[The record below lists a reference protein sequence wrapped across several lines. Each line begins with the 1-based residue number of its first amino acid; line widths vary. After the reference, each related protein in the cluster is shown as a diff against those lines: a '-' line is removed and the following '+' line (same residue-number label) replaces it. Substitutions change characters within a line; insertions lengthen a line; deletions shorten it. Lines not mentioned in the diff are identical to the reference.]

1 MRNRAGTS
9 ITIITV
15 FLLMVVYTPLHASLQ
30 NGNEAYLA
38 GDFVQARMLWSQ
50 ISKTEP
56 RALHNLAMLYS
67 QGIGVPREPKRAN
80 RLFYQAAIRGY
91 APAQYQYSKALLSD
105 QTAVE
110 DSGEIVFWL
119 KNAARQSYSHAYYE
133 LGKLFSE
140 AILVEKDL
148 EYAIRVLHKAVDSG
162 VSGADELLSRI
173 EVNLPGVTQD
183 TDDEQI
189 SARLVEGRGTLA
201 QRRLFYQGQKAFIR
215 QEYDITVQYWAP
227 LAEQGM
233 AKAQYGIAFML
244 ESGWGVVQDFNEAA
258 HWYKLSAQKGHRKA
272 QFNLG
277 RMYVEGRGVEL
288 NKGIGFFW
296 IQSAADLGEQRAVE
310 YMSKLQ

>member
-1 MRNRAGTS
+1 M
-9 ITIITV
+9 
-15 FLLMVVYTPLHASLQ
+15 FLLMVVSSPLHASLQ

-38 GDFVQARMLWSQ
+38 GDFVQARILWSQ
-50 ISKTEP
+50 ASETEP
-56 RALHNLAMLYS
+56 RALHNLGMLYS
-67 QGIGVPREPKRAN
+67 QGMGVPREPERAN
-80 RLFYQAAIRGY
+80 TLFYQAAIRGY
-91 APAQYQYSKALLSD
+91 APAQYQYSKALLSGH
-105 QTAVE
+105 AASKV
-110 DSGEIVFWL
+110 SGDIVFWL
-119 KNAARQSYSHAYYE
+119 KNAARQSYTPAYYE

-140 AILVEKDL
+140 STLVEKDL
-148 EYAIRVLHKAVDSG
+148 EYAMGVLQKAVDSG
-162 VSGADELLSRI
+162 VSGADDLLSRI
-173 EVNLPGVTQD
+173 EANLPGVTRD

-189 SARLVEGRGTLA
+189 TARLVEGRGTLA

-215 QEYDITVQYWAP
+215 QEYDTTIQYWAP

-277 RMYVEGRGVEL
+277 RMYIEGRGIEL

-296 IQSAADLGEQRAVE
+296 IQSAADLGEQRAAE
-310 YMSKLQ
+310 YISQFQ